1 MELSLD
7 LSGDLH
13 KSDEAFTPLLCFV
26 SHETFVKLVK
36 QSEREYQIEGIQQ
49 RPINFQ
55 DTILLSIHKNNE
67 FESNLEDSFQR
78 IVVKVLSGMMQ

>member
-1 MELSLD
+1 MELTID

-36 QSEREYQIEGIQQ
+36 QSESEYQIEGNRQ
-49 RPINFQ
+49 
-55 DTILLSIHKNNE
+55 
-67 FESNLEDSFQR
+67 
-78 IVVKVLSGMMQ
+78 